1 MDSFVLT
8 LAFLCLAGVVAVV
21 AANGYLKEAR
31 QEFQSRL
38 RNAALDRARQLLL
51 AALLVWSGAGAL
63 AAFATPEE
71 ADAAARTVAT
81 AAEDQPGAAVQLQID
96 DEINY
101 TGR

>member
-21 AANGYLKEAR
+21 AANGCLKEAQ

-38 RNAALDRARQLLL
+38 RNAALARARQLLL

-63 AAFATPEE
+63 AAFATPND
-71 ADAAARTVAT
+71 ADAAPRTVAT
-81 AAEDQPGAAVQLQID
+81 APTEPGAAVQLQID